1 MSANTFRSFK
11 KIAVLFVAI
20 GFSMGLLLFVITG
33 TWIGFEVKQVCAT
46 AKLNYSGE
54 CVEALVAQLDDTNN
68 SFYDRNKA
76 IWALGQ
82 LSDSKALPT
91 LQKYYSGNIPDSEP
105 LNETISQYELKKAI
119 KLTEGG
125 LNITAFL
132 WRGF

>member
-1 MSANTFRSFK
+1 MSANTFRSIK
-11 KIAVLFVAI
+11 KIAVLFISI
-20 GFSMGLLLFVITG
+20 GISIMLLLFVITG

-46 AKLNYSGE
+46 AKRNYSGE
-54 CVEALVAQLDDTNN
+54 CVNALIAQLDDTQN

-82 LSDSKALPT
+82 LGDSKALPT
-91 LQKYYSGNIPDSEP
+91 LQKYDTGNIPDREP

-119 KLTEGG
+119 KLIEGG